1 MCRLKSETNKCSGNS
16 KTLTYS
22 AYLPS
27 SSASVLECWLPRDPS
42 PACERNLWPYSTPS
56 CFWVSPLMCPG
67 HPAPLLASTAQLR
80 IKSMDHGIY
89 LPWTQL
95 GQHSCMLLFTEDLTE
110 STNWFAMMLTQT
122 AFTPAIVYWRPY
134 RELNPQMELICLEV
148 NTDSTVTCHC
158 LLKNQLKTE
167 STNGIDLPWSLH
179 SHHSCTLLFTEDPTE
194 NWIHKWNWSAMK
206 FTQPSF
212 MYAIVYCR
220 PHWELNPQMELICHE
235 VNTESIDM
243 CHFLL
248 KTQPRTV
255 STNGYES
262 AMKLTLKAL
271 TCAISYWR
279 PNRELYPQ
287 MEWLCCK
294 LTLTAV
300 THATLDWRPSQRWRE
315 LNPHTESICSEA
327 DTDRISHKNPLSDA
341 GNHNYSTFHQTE
353 D

>member
-1 MCRLKSETNKCSGNS
+1 
-16 KTLTYS
+16 
-22 AYLPS
+22 
-27 SSASVLECWLPRDPS
+27 
-42 PACERNLWPYSTPS
+42 
-56 CFWVSPLMCPG
+56 
-67 HPAPLLASTAQLR
+67 
-80 IKSMDHGIY
+80 
-89 LPWTQL
+89 
-95 GQHSCMLLFTEDLTE
+95 
-110 STNWFAMMLTQT
+110 
-122 AFTPAIVYWRPY
+122 
-134 RELNPQMELICLEV
+134 MELICHEV
-148 NTDSTVTCHC
+148 YTAIIHVRYC
-158 LLKNQLKTE
+158 LLKTPLRTE
-167 STNGIDLPWSLH
+167 STNGIDLPWSLHSHHSCNDVCYCLLKTPLRTESTNGTDLPWSLH

-194 NWIHKWNWSAMK
+194 NWIHKWIW
-206 FTQPSF
+206 
-212 MYAIVYCR
+212 
-220 PHWELNPQMELICHE
+220 ICHE

-300 THATLDWRPSQRWRE
+300 THATPDWRPSQRWRE
-315 LNPHTESICSEA
+315 LNPHMESICSEA